1 MNLLRSISAWT
12 ARVLDRVEARI
23 DKPAKDVGTYLQG
36 SEQMIDSDMAREMGR
51 ATSNKRSGFGRG
63 V

>member
-1 MNLLRSISAWT
+1 MNPLRTISARI
-12 ARVLDRVEARI
+12 ARALDRVEARI
-23 DKPAKDVGTYLQG
+23 DRPAKDVGTYLQG

-51 ATSNKRSGFGRG
+51 ATSNKRSGFGRE

>member
-1 MNLLRSISAWT
+1 MGLLH
-12 ARVLDRVEARI
+12 RVANRIATSLDAVDGRV
-23 DKPAKDVGTYLQG
+23 DKPAKASGTYLQG
-36 SEQMIDSDMAREMGR
+36 SEQMIDSDMAKEIGR